1 MDLSQIKTNIIKN
14 ENFKIYRF
22 ESGYFDTMNID
33 HKFIYN
39 KEPEFPHILRTN
51 KIHYVNKS
59 HNCISVEHP
68 SPSPDLSYYKNKN
81 ITYVIITEEKENYTD
96 KFYKIDKDIIEM
108 SITKQLIKELCTEE
122 IDDNFKLHSEKYV
135 IVIRS

>member
-1 MDLSQIKTNIIKN
+1 MDLTQIKTKLVTN

-33 HKFIYN
+33 NKYIYN
-39 KEPEFPHILRTN
+39 KQPEFPHIVRTN
-51 KIHYVNKS
+51 KIHYVYGN
-59 HNCISVEHP
+59 HTCITVEHP
-68 SPSPDLSYYKNKN
+68 SPSPDYSYYTNKN
-81 ITYVIITEEKENYTD
+81 VTYVIISEEKENYTD

-108 SITKQLIKELCTEE
+108 SITKELIEELCVEE
-122 IDDNFKLHSEKYV
+122 IHDNFELHSEKYV